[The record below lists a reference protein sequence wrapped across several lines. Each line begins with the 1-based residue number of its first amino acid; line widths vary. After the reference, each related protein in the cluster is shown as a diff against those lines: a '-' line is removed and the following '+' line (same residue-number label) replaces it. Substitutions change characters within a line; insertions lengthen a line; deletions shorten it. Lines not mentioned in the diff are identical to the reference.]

1 LKDFSLCYPSSVL
14 RFSRHKDRLEL
25 CDGKCS
31 LTDENLFEA
40 CNKLQLH
47 YKIIMI
53 NIRFEWNNNKDKTN
67 FKNHGVSFAE
77 AKTVFYDENALEFYD
92 QDHSLGEDRYL
103 MIGLSSKLRL
113 LLVNYTV
120 REERDE
126 DVIRIISSRKPTKR
140 EQTIYFERLK

>member
-1 LKDFSLCYPSSVL
+1 
-14 RFSRHKDRLEL
+14 
-25 CDGKCS
+25 
-31 LTDENLFEA
+31 
-40 CNKLQLH
+40 
-47 YKIIMI
+47 MI